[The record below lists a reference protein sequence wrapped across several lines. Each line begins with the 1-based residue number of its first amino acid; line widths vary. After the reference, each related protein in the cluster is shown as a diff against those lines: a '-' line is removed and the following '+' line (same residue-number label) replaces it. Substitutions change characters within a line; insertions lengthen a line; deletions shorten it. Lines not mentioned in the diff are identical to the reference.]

1 MTFILTFLYLT
12 TSHHVTGCHLDS
24 DFLQSVINNYVRSG
38 TILKKMCQHKFY
50 SQLQSLIWCYTT
62 VLISM
67 KPWQHYNGQIP
78 ALLFSQKNSSCY
90 ELKKP
95 RSKSSHKHPRNT
107 PFSLACK
114 YTQLRLQRDSFPSLE
129 MLTIRSMPRR
139 PSQKNGGV
147 TVITVLQDC
156 CTGKQHWTE
165 QVLVITQYS
174 GLVYCEISGSIA
186 PRPFHGFYLFT
197 KHQQSKIC
205 DPWPACS
212 VQSITMLDTETLS
225 SEQKRGK

>member
-1 MTFILTFLYLT
+1 
-12 TSHHVTGCHLDS
+12 
-24 DFLQSVINNYVRSG
+24 
-38 TILKKMCQHKFY
+38 MCQHKFY

-67 KPWQHYNGQIP
+67 KTWQHYNGQIP

-95 RSKSSHKHPRNT
+95 ISKSSHKHPRNT

-114 YTQLRLQRDSFPSLE
+114 YTQLRLQQDSFPSLE
-129 MLTIRSMPRR
+129 MLTIQSMPRR
-139 PSQKNGGV
+139 PCQKNGGV
-147 TVITVLQDC
+147 TVITVLQAC
-156 CTGKQHWTE
+156 WTGKQHWTE
-165 QVLVITQYS
+165 QVLVTTHYS

-186 PRPFHGFYLFT
+186 PWRFIAFIFLPNT
-197 KHQQSKIC
+197 KCNIC
-205 DPWPACS
+205 DPWLACS
-212 VQSITMLDTETLS
+212 VQCITMLDTETLS